1 MRVLLLVCIFFST
14 SIFANNLNDLSYIT
28 ESYPPFNYHEN
39 KELKGLSV
47 DVLEAATKAV
57 GEPVSRSNIKL
68 QPWARGYD
76 AALKGPKVALFATTR
91 TEERESKFKW
101 VGPIIATKV
110 VVFSSKNV
118 TINDASELSKYKIGV
133 VRDDVGEA
141 LLKKAGV
148 PASAMKVSPG
158 AELLIKQLA
167 AGRIDMLA
175 YEQSVATY
183 LMKSANVDP
192 SKFNVAYT
200 LSEGQLFYSLSPDT
214 PDEYVN
220 KLQKGLDQIAQSGE
234 LDKIKSQYK

>member
-1 MRVLLLVCIFFST
+1 MRFLLLISVFFSA
-14 SIFANNLNDLSYIT
+14 SIFANNLNDLNYIT

-57 GEPVSRSNIKL
+57 GEPVSRSDIKL

-91 TEERESKFKW
+91 TEEREPKFKW

-110 VVFSSKNV
+110 VVFSNKNV
-118 TINDASELSKYKIGV
+118 TISDPSEFSNYKIGV

-148 PASAMKVSPG
+148 PESAMKVSPG
-158 AELLIKQLA
+158 ADLLIKQLA

-200 LSEGQLFYSLSPDT
+200 LSEGQLYYSLSPDT
-214 PDEYVN
+214 PDEYVT

-234 LDKIKSQYK
+234 LDKIKSQYQ